1 MPDRGP
7 AGRRHRRY
15 PPGGY
20 RPGRRPPW
28 WPEGEPFPPAW
39 GSGPRR
45 FPRRV
50 GLVVALVLGFFFVA
64 GGFAWRW
71 SGGGGGFGPG
81 GGGRG
86 WSGTPFPL
94 IILGLLGVA
103 FLAGRAVRR
112 MAAPIGDVMEAADRV
127 AGGDYSTRVQ
137 VRGPGEVGR
146 LASSFNQMTERLQAN
161 ETQRRAL
168 LADVAHELRTPL
180 SVIRGNVE
188 GMLDGVYPPD
198 EAHLGPVLEETAVMA
213 RLLDDLQT
221 LSTAEAGVLRLH
233 RERIDPA
240 ALAQDAAA
248 AFRSRADRAGVGLDC
263 RAAGPV
269 PEVDVDPVRIGEV
282 LANLLTNAIRHT
294 PSGGAVR
301 VVVEPAPGGVAFTVA
316 DTGPGIDA
324 RDLPHVF
331 DRFVKSADSGGAGL
345 GLAIA
350 RSLVEAHGGRITAA
364 SAPGQGTTMRF
375 VLPAVESFTGSSG

>member
-1 MPDRGP
+1 MPDHRPDRG
-7 AGRRHRRY
+7 RHRD
-15 PPGGY
+15 PPGGF

-28 WPEGEPFPPAW
+28 WPEDEPFPPDW
-39 GSGPRR
+39 RGGGRR

-64 GGFAWRW
+64 SGFVWRW
-71 SGGGGGFGPG
+71 YGGGTGFGPG
-81 GGGRG
+81 AGGRG
-86 WSGTPFPL
+86 WSGPPFPL

-112 MAAPIGDVMEAADRV
+112 MAAPIGEVMEAADRV
-127 AGGDYSTRVQ
+127 AGGDYSAQVQ
-137 VRGPGEVGR
+137 VTGPGEVAR

-168 LADVAHELRTPL
+168 LADVTHELRTPL

-233 RERIDPA
+233 RQRVDPA
-240 ALAQDAAA
+240 ALARDAAA
-248 AFRSRADRAGVGLDC
+248 AFRSRADRAGVVLDGD
-263 RAAGPV
+263 AARPV
-269 PEVDVDPVRIGEV
+269 PEVDVDPGRIG
-282 LANLLTNAIRHT
+282 
-294 PSGGAVR
+294 G
-301 VVVEPAPGGVAFTVA
+301 
-316 DTGPGIDA
+316 
-324 RDLPHVF
+324 
-331 DRFVKSADSGGAGL
+331 
-345 GLAIA
+345 
-350 RSLVEAHGGRITAA
+350 
-364 SAPGQGTTMRF
+364 
-375 VLPAVESFTGSSG
+375 